1 MLVTLRSVKIF
12 DLFMFESSIS
22 GYTCDYVDQDG
33 GSYEMVRQSLNEL
46 GMFDDLIWDGVA
58 QAAGAKVAI
67 MCVTCSCSK
76 EYVWPDLACIYCC
89 A

>member
-1 MLVTLRSVKIF
+1 MRRLLFQDVIHATTMF
-12 DLFMFESSIS
+12 DLFFFEPSLE

-46 GMFDDLIWDGVA
+46 GMFDDIIWDGVA

-67 MCVTCSCSK
+67 MCVT
-76 EYVWPDLACIYCC
+76 
-89 A
+89 